1 VLTDALR
8 PLDPADPPIAV
19 LSDLQGDIPIHPA
32 RITIFLFETVED
44 PSSKNRFPSVTKVPP
59 KLQKQ
64 KPPLALLLRYMLT
77 PWSGDRLTD
86 HRMLGRAMQVLYDG
100 AVLSGVQLLGR
111 LAQTNQALRIS
122 LSPLTIEERARVWYA
137 IQKPYHLSVTY
148 EIRVVNLD
156 AVSFDTL
163 TPATERSTE
172 YLGPGAAQ

>member
-1 VLTDALR
+1 
-8 PLDPADPPIAV
+8 
-19 LSDLQGDIPIHPA
+19 
-32 RITIFLFETVED
+32 
-44 PSSKNRFPSVTKVPP
+44 
-59 KLQKQ
+59 
-64 KPPLALLLRYMLT
+64 
-77 PWSGDRLTD
+77 
-86 HRMLGRAMQVLYDG
+86 MQVLYDG